1 MCLGVLCAGR
11 HVSELSDA
19 YGLISDIHTKGGTA
33 CACVRDSLMWGVCL
47 GFTCFREEGTY
58 LGVMYLR
65 VGAVYIC
72 EVCVVGLRE
81 HIPVCVSMSCKPW
94 RVIFWFNNQCT
105 VIEKRQVS
113 VHVRARVRV
122 YTCV

>member
-1 MCLGVLCAGR
+1 ML
-11 HVSELSDA
+11 VS
-19 YGLISDIHTKGGTA
+19 GTA
-33 CACVRDSLMWGVCL
+33 LCGACAWGL
-47 GFTCFREEGTY
+47 CFREEGTY

-81 HIPVCVSMSCKPW
+81 HIPMCVSMSCKPW

-105 VIEKRQVS
+105 VIEKG
-113 VHVRARVRV
+113 AGICACEGTWRV